1 MFSHQAWSCRSPLHP
16 LFLQCKNRKVKKP
29 GNSHRIRKVN
39 DSYLITTRQITNVH
53 KITFCQSVN
62 CYFNAAKVPLADIPL
77 DLVKPN
83 SVTQA
88 EISENQILVLWIDHR
103 ACYYRC
109 QFSSYFILHLSDLR
123 RDHEAEADLCSP
135 LRLPEPETGF
145 RTATSDTESL

>member
-1 MFSHQAWSCRSPLHP
+1 M
-16 LFLQCKNRKVKKP
+16 
-29 GNSHRIRKVN
+29 
-39 DSYLITTRQITNVH
+39 
-53 KITFCQSVN
+53 N
-62 CYFNAAKVPLADIPL
+62 CYFNAAEVPLADIPL